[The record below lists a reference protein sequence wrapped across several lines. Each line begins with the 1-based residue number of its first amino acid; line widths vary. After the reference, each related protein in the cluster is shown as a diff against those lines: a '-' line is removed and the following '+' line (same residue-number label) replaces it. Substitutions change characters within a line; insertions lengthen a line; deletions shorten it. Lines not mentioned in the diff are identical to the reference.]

1 MTISTR
7 DQKILIAFIGVLAV
21 VLSYFFAY
29 APTSEKNEA
38 LTMEN
43 AQLNAKIAELKAKQ
57 EKEEEYTSE
66 TERLNREVA
75 ALLAEYPSY
84 LMYEN
89 EIMDVVDL
97 EKTADVFVSSLTL
110 ADPVVVSVG
119 SSAQT
124 DATDETADQSAA
136 SAAATRYFLYDV
148 GTSVSYSGSYSGM
161 KNMLDRIVSTKDKR
175 SISTFSA
182 TFDNSTGEITGA
194 LNFESYFI
202 YGQEKDYEPADIP
215 SMKHGTDNIFG
226 AVDYV
231 VETEEEADEETE
243 VQ

>member
-21 VLSYFFAY
+21 VLSYFLVF

-57 EKEEEYTSE
+57 EKEEEYISE

-75 ALLAEYPSY
+75 TLLAEYPSY

-97 EKTADVFVSSLTL
+97 EKSADVFVSSLTL

-124 DATDETADQSAA
+124 DAADETDDQSAA
-136 SAAATRYFLYDV
+136 SAAASQYSLYDA

-161 KNMLDRIVSTKDKR
+161 KNMLDRIVSAQDKR

-226 AVDYV
+226 AGDYAA
-231 VETEEEADEETE
+231 ETEETET
-243 VQ
+243 QQ